1 MLSGYR
7 ILGSVKCNQG
17 GHHLSNIFLKELFED
32 QSNFQELIINNINIV
47 EKKFKTPA
55 NKLAVNA

>member
-1 MLSGYR
+1 MGNLFYSWP
-7 ILGSVKCNQG
+7 
-17 GHHLSNIFLKELFED
+17 NIFLKELFED